1 MSVLFPAGSSRVSL
15 GEGGSSRFNAALP
28 TLDFSKMTFS
38 AAPAQPFQFYPA
50 EVMPSSSLPGGDEQ
64 EVMPATTV
72 IAARMDELGQKRH
85 SQFVQS
91 SSYHYETDGGYNKQ
105 TGAAS
110 TAQPSSSATSSNSG
124 DGDFGKMTFAAVD
137 VSKGLWQLPNAGV
150 EEFKEVLA
158 EYERLMAASLAEL
171 WPPPKDEQL
180 YPVTAEV
187 PPTAIF
193 NADGDARPQTKF
205 PTDHSPGSVDKAS
218 FGVEALQGFEGLG
231 HFDGD
236 AASLSP
242 DAASSISPPPSPDID
257 KFLRETDH
265 MVKPRETL
273 KLQEEQADENFA
285 SVVSWAGS
293 AFWSAMGQPAAAFP
307 RSMSRARNNLSYAVL
322 LEQQQAQQQHH
333 RKSKSF
339 HCGPTT
345 SNARL
350 QTGGPLM
357 AKLMDGSGGVNIPS
371 SSTVPAARP
380 LRRPPPKPPIS
391 FWVRSNIDPQLG
403 EKESFAEKAVSVF
416 DSTGCGECQSGGVG
430 VETAGVSSGEK
441 KPCSSRRT
449 TFVDS
454 DGEVGGE
461 QTFGPTGNSGSASSA
476 SSSTFDY
483 FSASF
488 LTGGGYP
495 APSSVAAVPCRPEEG
510 SGQQHQKALTS
521 TLLKSINCSVSCR
534 KGHKPGTANHDA
546 FSVMHFS
553 NSKWGA
559 LRLLAVYDGHGK
571 FGEVTSQVASNLMM
585 KMFLKELDKLKI
597 DEQGPGFVDNNVAE
611 LQALGRCMENTFEG
625 MHLTLEAL
633 TTKTLK
639 EYWPGEG
646 VYPETLDARESGTTA
661 TLILT
666 GLGPED
672 HPWLLIGHIGD
683 GKAVLYK
690 KDEGR
695 FTALTKDHRPDS
707 PEEKARVE
715 QTGLATIESFFV
727 SRGTVRPW
735 DPRIVTSGQTW
746 PALNMSRV
754 FGDLHAHKQGVTWMP
769 DVRLLDAKKGDVLC
783 VATDGVWDVFEDV
796 EELGPYLASDTE
808 ETTAAAIA
816 RAAKERW
823 NKQLD
828 DGFHDDIT
836 CIVMEL

>member
-218 FGVEALQGFEGLG
+218 LTSKRGRGC
-231 HFDGD
+231 
-236 AASLSP
+236 SY
-242 DAASSISPPPSPDID
+242 AASSISPPPSPDID

-293 AFWSAMGQPAAAFP
+293 AFWSAMG
-307 RSMSRARNNLSYAVL
+307 
-322 LEQQQAQQQHH
+322 
-333 RKSKSF
+333 
-339 HCGPTT
+339 
-345 SNARL
+345 
-350 QTGGPLM
+350 
-357 AKLMDGSGGVNIPS
+357 
-371 SSTVPAARP
+371 
-380 LRRPPPKPPIS
+380 
-391 FWVRSNIDPQLG
+391 QLG

-585 KMFLKELDKLKI
+585 KMFLKELMRPRDQMHGWKA
-597 DEQGPGFVDNNVAE
+597 DGPGFVDNNVAE